1 MIDKYNNYVIAKKK
15 LEDVKSVYLHFVVYL
30 VVNIIIGIGTYFLF
44 PQSAIWYLFPI
55 IGGVGLL
62 SHYLNV
68 FHPNLI
74 FDKKWERKKIAKL
87 IKKIEKE
94 EHHFN
99 EFFEKSKV
107 E

>member
-1 MIDKYNNYVIAKKK
+1 MIDKYKNYIMAKKR
-15 LEDVKSVYLHFVVYL
+15 LEDIKSVYLHFSVYL
-30 VVNIIIGIGTYFLF
+30 VINVIIGIGTYFLF
-44 PQSAIWYLFPI
+44 PKSPIWYLFPI

-68 FHPNLI
+68 FYPNLI

-94 EHHFN
+94 ENHFDN
-99 EFFEKSKV
+99 FFEKSKL